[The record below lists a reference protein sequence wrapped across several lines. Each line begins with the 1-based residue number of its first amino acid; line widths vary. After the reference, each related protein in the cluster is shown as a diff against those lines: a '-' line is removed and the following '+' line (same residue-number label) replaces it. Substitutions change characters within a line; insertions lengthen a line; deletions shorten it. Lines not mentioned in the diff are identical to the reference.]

1 MQEVWDQNVTNWRM
15 KSIWLK
21 LKALKPRL
29 KALNNEEF
37 KTITAKI
44 DRSRMNLQDIQ
55 EKIATQYN
63 DYLLD

>member
-1 MQEVWDQNVTNWRM
+1 M

-21 LKALKPRL
+21 LKALNPRL